1 MVPEPHLDD
10 VLRPPALRFFAELSV
25 EVTPAIEVGATPSG
39 QRRLIP
45 IVGGTVTG
53 DGWAGVVVPGGAD
66 FQRIVTPRLAE
77 LDARYVL
84 ETTEGERLFV
94 QNRALRVADPADTQ
108 RLIRGEPVDPARIY
122 FRCQPLIETAA
133 ERFAWVNERVF
144 VGTGMRLPDRVV
156 MRFYVVA

>member
-10 VLRPPALRFFAELSV
+10 VLRPPALHFFTELSV

-156 MRFYVVA
+156 MRFYEVT

>member
-1 MVPEPHLDD
+1 MASQSHLDD
-10 VLRPPALRFFAELSV
+10 VLRPPALRWFAELSV
-25 EVTPAIEVGATPSG
+25 QVSPAIEVGATPSG

-45 IVGGTVTG
+45 IVGGTVIG
-53 DGWAGVVVPGGAD
+53 DGWSGTVVPGGAD
-66 FQRIVTPRLAE
+66 FQRIVTPRMAE

-84 ETTEGERLFV
+84 ETSDGERLFV

-122 FRCQPLIETAA
+122 FRCQPLIETAS
-133 ERFAWVNERVF
+133 ERFAWVNESVF

-156 MRFYVVA
+156 MRFYAVE

>member
-1 MVPEPHLDD
+1 MASQSHLDD
-10 VLRPPALRFFAELSV
+10 VLRPPALRWFAELSV
-25 EVTPAIEVGATPSG
+25 QVSPAIEVGSTPSG

-45 IVGGTVTG
+45 IVGGTVQG
-53 DGWAGVVVPGGAD
+53 DGWSGTVVPGGAD
-66 FQRIVTPRLAE
+66 FQRIVTPRMAE

-84 ETTEGERLFV
+84 ETCDGERLFV

-156 MRFYVVA
+156 MRFYAVE

>member
-1 MVPEPHLDD
+1 MASQPHLDD
-10 VLRPPALRFFAELSV
+10 VLRPPALRWFAELSV
-25 EVTPAIEVGATPSG
+25 QVTPAIEVGATPSG

-45 IVGGTVTG
+45 IVGGTVQG
-53 DGWAGVVVPGGAD
+53 DGWSGTVVPGGAD
-66 FQRIVTPRLAE
+66 FQRIVTPRMAE

-84 ETTEGERLFV
+84 ETSDGERLFV

-156 MRFYVVA
+156 MRFYAVE